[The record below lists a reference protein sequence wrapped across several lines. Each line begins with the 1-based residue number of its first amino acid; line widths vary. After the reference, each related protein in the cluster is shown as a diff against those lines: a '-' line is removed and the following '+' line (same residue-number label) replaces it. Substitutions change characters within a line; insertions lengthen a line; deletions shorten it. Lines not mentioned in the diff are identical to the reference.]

1 MSGSSVTDLRRGPA
15 PTARTTT
22 PGFAGSRLA
31 APSTGVKA
39 IEPLVVLGRLKA
51 PLARM
56 PPRGAHA
63 VSKTRGTRISRA
75 AVNGRGKLGLT
86 SVIAYRCVPCRGHLS
101 SDWPYRTVLP
111 DAEDVLGLFAGH
123 GARVP
128 GWRPDQVDLDVAG
141 TRPAGT
147 DTVDLA
153 LEHRADRAA
162 RPGEGHLDLD
172 VVLVDVDVVDQA
184 EIDDVEPDLGVDHHL
199 QPFHDLIGVDR
210 LATSLG
216 LVVGPQV
223 RLLVRRRLVRALCLS
238 HAMSPT
244 V

>member
-1 MSGSSVTDLRRGPA
+1 MSGSSVTDLRRAPA

-22 PGFAGSRLA
+22 SGFAGPRVG
-31 APSTGVKA
+31 APPPGAKA
-39 IEPLVVLGRLKA
+39 IAPFGGLGRLKT

-75 AVNGRGKLGLT
+75 AGNGRGKLGLT

-172 VVLVDVDVVDQA
+172 VVLVALYVVNQAAVDNVA
-184 EIDDVEPDLGVDHHL
+184 PHPRITHH
-199 QPFHDLIGVDR
+199 H
-210 LATSLG
+210 
-216 LVVGPQV
+216 
-223 RLLVRRRLVRALCLS
+223 
-238 HAMSPT
+238 
-244 V
+244 